1 MRALTIHYMWI
12 QNSISG
18 NQMPV
23 HSITAKAPSRL
34 PLKGMV
40 GAASPAFVDN
50 NNNNDNDNNRFLR
63 LVRRR
68 T

>member
-12 QNSISG
+12 QNSNSG

-23 HSITAKAPSRL
+23 SSITAKAPSRL
-34 PLKGMV
+34 TLKSLA

-63 LVRRR
+63 LGRRR